1 MFNQPRIETSFP
13 LWRWLLVLYLLVAPR
28 VVGHCHADAALL
40 DGANNSLAA
49 HLERFHSS
57 DDFPVGDFQFH
68 FHLAFSLLP
77 TDLPCGS
84 TIENAAC
91 SGCESSSSV
100 FDPIQPECLSDQL
113 LHDHDLDRASESLV
127 SASGNHRSFNANR
140 FRRVCF
146 CVWNI

>member
-1 MFNQPRIETSFP
+1 MFDNPRKETSYT

-28 VVGHCHADAALL
+28 VVGHCHADAALW
-40 DGANNSLAA
+40 DGPNSSLAA

-68 FHLAFSLLP
+68 FHLAFSILP
-77 TDLPCGS
+77 AETPCG
-84 TIENAAC
+84 TAIDNAVC

-100 FDPIQPECLSDQL
+100 YDPSQPVCLSDQL
-113 LHDHDLDRASESLV
+113 LHDCECERETHSRV
-127 SASGNHRSFNANR
+127 TVTGNHHSFSANS